1 MSNTRTLTCVA
12 FLVATTWGLSVEAQ
26 TTGRTS
32 TRQTNPAFG
41 ASATRTTGTTTRS
54 GSTHTAATI
63 GGGIAQGVQSFSAG
77 VPSLQQSQQLR
88 DTSARG
94 QFVGVEARDAQQA
107 FGAAQTTTNQQRGT
121 GLNVRMGT
129 FRQAGAPAGRTSA
142 YGRQAGTTL
151 QPTLTLGFSP
161 ALPSAAKVQQSV
173 AEAIMRVPSIRDD
186 ASIAVHVEGGVVT
199 LEGTVTSAH
208 QRVLASQLAALE
220 PGVTK
225 IDNRLTVSPGYGRAQ

>member
-1 MSNTRTLTCVA
+1 MSNTLTLTCVG
-12 FLVATTWGLSVEAQ
+12 FLVATMWGLSVEAQ

-41 ASATRTTGTTTRS
+41 ASATRTTGATTQS
-54 GSTHTAATI
+54 SSTNTGATI

-77 VPSLQQSQQLR
+77 VPALQQSQQLR

-94 QFVGVEARDAQQA
+94 QFVGAEARDAQQA
-107 FGAAQTTTNQQRGT
+107 FGAAQATTNQQRGA
-121 GLNVRMGT
+121 GLNVRTGT
-129 FRQAGAPAGRTSA
+129 FRQPGTQARRTSA

-161 ALPSAAKVQQSV
+161 ALPSAANVQRSV
-173 AEAIMRVPSIRDD
+173 TEAIMRVPSIRDD
-186 ASIAVHVEGGVVT
+186 ASIAVHVQGGVVT

-208 QRVLASQLAALE
+208 QRALASQLVALE
-220 PGVTK
+220 PGVAK